1 MVRISARGFVDC
13 GKPSQQRI
21 FSVGTILPDT
31 AVSHRAIDLR
41 ATGLRAISLR
51 AISLRAISLRAIDLR
66 AIDLN
71 AASLRVP
78 TLTSRRRQVLSSSPA
93 IDRGR
98 AFELL
103 AEQLQSLSPFRGD
116 WRL

>member
-1 MVRISARGFVDC
+1 MVRISARGVSDC

-21 FSVGTILPDT
+21 FSVGTILPYT

-51 AISLRAISLRAIDLR
+51 AIDLRAIDLR
-66 AIDLN
+66 ATGLN